1 MCPQPSGCQYF
12 GPEGRWT
19 QTQPRNEASHRTQLA
34 PYSHTT
40 HTYVPACTH
49 THTHTHT
56 VLTYTNTQYYLLH
69 PVSYVECNMRGHS
82 ETHKR
87 TRTGEPWLRRKQL
100 AGVSAS
106 CFLSNTSKL
115 STSLPLLEYDSHDSR
130 SIVANT

>member
-1 MCPQPSGCQYF
+1 MSTAQRVPVL
-12 GPEGRWT
+12 WT
-19 QTQPRNEASHRTQLA
+19 GGALDAIAASERSVTPNPTSSLLTYHTHIRTRM
-34 PYSHTT
+34 
-40 HTYVPACTH
+40 H